1 MYSCNRCGLEFN
13 KRSHLIQHLGK
24 KNLCIPIYSDV
35 DPKKQLHELN
45 AKNKEGV
52 VCGVCEK
59 IYKNINSLRK
69 HNCTGVILEKNEVK
83 KASIPDEIILEL
95 NKYKQEILELQKDKK
110 ELMSMCRELLEI
122 KKGES
127 IKTIDNS
134 VDRSITTNANVANI
148 ANTNVANTNNGI
160 INNVTLNINSF
171 GKENI
176 EYITNNAMRE
186 VYKLIKRRGR
196 GIINFIKDIHV
207 NPEHPENHN
216 IKIENVKRGLLRIFE
231 KDKWHYYTFSEGLD
245 KLYNITEMKLID
257 LLEEVDEDK
266 LKQYLTDADIEKFN
280 KESASLGWGDTINT
294 RELLEEDIKIIDER
308 IDVTPSKELQVKINK
323 KERKIREKKREIDN
337 ILIQEL
343 KGSL

>member
-1 MYSCNRCGLEFN
+1 MEYSCDRCGVKFKQKKYLV
-13 KRSHLIQHLGK
+13 QHLK
-24 KNLCIPIYSDV
+24 RKMPCIVTENDLEREQLLDMLTYKNGIECEVCNKIYS
-35 DPKKQLHELN
+35 
-45 AKNKEGV
+45 NKYVLQSHTCKAVSEDS
-52 VCGVCEK
+52 ESDNMTK
-59 IYKNINSLRK
+59 IDK
-69 HNCTGVILEKNEVK
+69 E
-83 KASIPDEIILEL
+83 EIMTEL
-95 NKYKQEILELQKDKK
+95 NKYKQEILDLQKDKK
-110 ELMSMCRELLEI
+110 ELMGMCKELLEI

-127 IKTIDNS
+127 IKKIDNS
-134 VDRSITTNANVANI
+134 IVNDGIINNTT
-148 ANTNVANTNNGI
+148 NTNNGI

-176 EYITNNAMRE
+176 EYITNNAMKE

-257 LLEEVDEDK
+257 LLEEVEEDK

-280 KESASLGWGDTINT
+280 KESETIGWTEVINDIIIKD
-294 RELLEEDIKIIDER
+294 EDVKIIDKR
-308 IDVTPSKELQVKINK
+308 IIVVPSKELELKQKTK
-323 KERKIREKKREIDN
+323 DRKIREKKKEIDT
-337 ILIQEL
+337 IVIEEL
-343 KGSL
+343 KGGTV

>member
-24 KNLCIPIYSDV
+24 KNLCVPICSNV

-45 AKNKEGV
+45 NKDKEGV

-59 IYKNINSLRK
+59 VYKNINSLRK
-69 HNCTGVILEKNEVK
+69 HNCTGVILENNDVK
-83 KASIPDEIILEL
+83 KASIPDEIMLEL

-110 ELMSMCRELLEI
+110 ELMGMCRELLEI
-122 KKGES
+122 KKSES
-127 IKTIDNS
+127 VKTIDNR
-134 VDRSITTNANVANI
+134 VDKSITTNANVANI
-148 ANTNVANTNNGI
+148 ANIANTNNGI

-280 KESASLGWGDTINT
+280 KESASLGWTDAINAK
-294 RELLEEDIKIIDER
+294 ELLDEDIKITDTR
-308 IDVTPSKELQVKINK
+308 IIIEPSKELKVKINK
-323 KERKIREKKREIDN
+323 KERKIREKKKEIDT

-343 KGSL
+343 TLLNK

>member
-1 MYSCNRCGLEFN
+1 MIHSCDRCGLDFT

-24 KNLCIPIYSDV
+24 KRLCIAIYSDV
-35 DPKKQLHELN
+35 DPKQQLYSLN
-45 AKNKEGV
+45 NKDGV

-69 HNCTGVILEKNEVK
+69 HNCMGVIIENNDVK
-83 KASIPDEIILEL
+83 KATIPGELLLEL
-95 NKYKQEILELQKDKK
+95 TKYKQEILELQKDKK
-110 ELMSMCRELLEI
+110 ELMGMCRELLEI

-134 VDRSITTNANVANI
+134 IDNSIDKSTTNI
-148 ANTNVANTNNGI
+148 ANINNTNHGI

-171 GKENI
+171 GNENI
-176 EYITNNAMRE
+176 EYITNNAMKE

-280 KESASLGWGDTINT
+280 KESASIGWTEAINST
-294 RELLEEDIKIIDER
+294 ELRDEDIQIVDKR
-308 IDVTPSKELQVKINK
+308 IVVVPSKELEGKLKIKERTRKDKK
-323 KERKIREKKREIDN
+323 KEIDT
-337 ILIQEL
+337 ILIQEI
-343 KGSL
+343 KGAV